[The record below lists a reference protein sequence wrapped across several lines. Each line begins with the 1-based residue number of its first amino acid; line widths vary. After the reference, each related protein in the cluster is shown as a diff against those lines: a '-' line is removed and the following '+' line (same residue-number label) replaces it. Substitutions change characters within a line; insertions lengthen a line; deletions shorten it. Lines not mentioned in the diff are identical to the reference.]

1 MDDRGAGAPG
11 ADGSVLVGWATGIR
25 EEPKQDQWRSQDL
38 YSGGAGRQELYLG
51 GAGSVFFIA
60 IILLSSYVLYN
71 YII

>member
-1 MDDRGAGAPG
+1 MLLNLEVWEDEHSINGAGY
-11 ADGSVLVGWATGIR
+11 TTYR
-25 EEPKQDQWRSQDL
+25 ETQWRSQDL

-60 IILLSSYVLYN
+60 IILLSSCVLYN